1 MAVLTAVVIALSI
14 AVGANFV
21 LLLAVVR
28 RLRLQRPTLPPFPL
42 PPVGM
47 QAPSFVA
54 QDADGNP
61 VDDGFYFEDGEVIVA
76 FFSDDCQPCERVKAE
91 LARDP
96 IASPFLAFLH
106 TADGGSDQAEFA
118 AGLAH
123 AGARIVLLEPESD
136 IPKRFS
142 VSAFPTL
149 LRLRD
154 GIVVTSTIKLAE
166 IRRSIGSPQA
176 ASRRPARVDRLIAR

>member
-14 AVGANFV
+14 AVGANLV

-28 RLRLQRPTLPPFPL
+28 RLRLQRPTPPPLPL

-47 QAPSFVA
+47 QAPSFAA

-61 VDDGFYFEDGEVIVA
+61 VDDGFYLEDREVIVA
-76 FFSDDCQPCERVKAE
+76 FFSDHCQPCERVKAE

-96 IASPFLAFLH
+96 IGSPVLAFVH
-106 TADGGSDQAEFA
+106 TADGGSEQAEFTV
-118 AGLAH
+118 GLART
-123 AGARIVLLEPESD
+123 GARIVLLEPGSD
-136 IPKRFS
+136 IPERFS

-166 IRRSIGSPQA
+166 IRRSVGSPQA
-176 ASRRPARVDRLIAR
+176 ASSRPARVDRLLTQ

>member
-14 AVGANFV
+14 AVAANFV
-21 LLLAVVR
+21 LLLAVIR
-28 RLRLQRPTLPPFPL
+28 RLRMQQPAPPVIAL

-47 QAPSFVA
+47 QAPSFAA
-54 QDADGNP
+54 QDADGNL
-61 VDDGFYFEDGEVIVA
+61 VDNGYLEDAEVIVA
-76 FFSDDCQPCERVKAE
+76 FFSDRCQPCEQVKAE

-96 IASPFLAFLH
+96 IASPLLAFVQ
-106 TADGGSDQAEFA
+106 TADGGSEQAEFG
-118 AGLAH
+118 AGLARS
-123 AGARIVLLEPESD
+123 GARIVLLEPESD

-154 GIVVTSTIKLAE
+154 GEVVTSTIKLAE
-166 IRRSIGSPQA
+166 IRRSAGGPL
-176 ASRRPARVDRLIAR
+176 ASSGGPARADRLITR